1 MGDKI
6 KVQVRSG
13 AVWKTL
19 GKPRSDVS
27 VAFDQFIA
35 TVRNGKPGQEF
46 RMRRGR
52 STLREAVAE

>member
-6 KVQVRSG
+6 KVQVKSG

-27 VAFDQFIA
+27 VAFDQFMA
-35 TVRNGKPGQEF
+35 TVRNGKPGQQF
-46 RMRRGR
+46 RMRRGK
-52 STLREAVAE
+52 STLREATAK